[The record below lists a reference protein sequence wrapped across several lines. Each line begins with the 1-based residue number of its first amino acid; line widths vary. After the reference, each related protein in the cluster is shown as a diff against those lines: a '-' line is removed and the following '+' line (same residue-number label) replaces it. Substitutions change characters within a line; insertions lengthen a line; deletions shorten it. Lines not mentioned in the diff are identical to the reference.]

1 MSISK
6 YDKII
11 SVGYTVP
18 AGRKRAAERMA
29 GMALDRMTRITLNDG
44 HTIPPLGL
52 GVFQIEDATVCER
65 AVAAALDCG
74 YRHIDTAAIYGNE
87 EAVGRA
93 ISRSGIPREE
103 LFVTTKCWVDD
114 FGREATRKA
123 FDASRKKLG
132 LDVIDLYLLHWPV
145 DETMMGAWE
154 ALADLRAE
162 GAVRSIGVSNFTVRR
177 FEDFF
182 FRHTDVVPAVN
193 QVELHPF
200 NSRPDVREYC
210 RGKGI
215 AVESYSPLARAKG
228 LDDPALAAIAAECGR
243 TPAQVVIRWHLQH
256 GLVVIPK
263 SQHPER
269 IRENAE
275 VFDFALTPGQMS
287 RIDALNEGRFVITWR
302 PGGEERWY

>member
-1 MSISK
+1 
-6 YDKII
+6 
-11 SVGYTVP
+11 
-18 AGRKRAAERMA
+18 MA

-154 ALADLRAE
+154 TLADLRAE

-177 FEDFF
+177 FEEFF
-182 FRHTDVVPAVN
+182 LPSHGCRAGGEPGGAASVQQPAGCAGVLSRERHR
-193 QVELHPF
+193 
-200 NSRPDVREYC
+200 S
-210 RGKGI
+210 GK
-215 AVESYSPLARAKG
+215 L
-228 LDDPALAAIAAECGR
+228 LAAGAG
-243 TPAQVVIRWHLQH
+243 
-256 GLVVIPK
+256 
-263 SQHPER
+263 
-269 IRENAE
+269 
-275 VFDFALTPGQMS
+275 
-287 RIDALNEGRFVITWR
+287 EGA
-302 PGGEERWY
+302 G

>member
-52 GVFQIEDATVCER
+52 GVFQIEDATACER

-132 LDVIDLYLLHWPV
+132 LEVIDLYLLHWPV

-287 RIDALNEGRFVITWR
+287 RIDALNEGRFVIAWR
-302 PGGEERWY
+302 PGGEDRWY